1 MLQQSVLQ
9 QPDRDTADHILAV
22 YAMLLDMYFS
32 MGLQE
37 VVHLGVADHLKD
49 GPESVAVLAKQVGVQ
64 EDMLTLLLRVMCS
77 KDVFV
82 EIEEGIFAHTEKSR
96 YLQTDIPCSLVSVA
110 ELIRSDS
117 QRQIWTPEALTYT
130 LQTGKSAFEHIFGE
144 SFWDYLMKHPAELAI
159 ADGATTSLLDAINE
173 TIAEA
178 CDLTGLHSLVDV
190 GGGDGSFLA
199 TLLLQHP
206 EMTGT
211 LLELP
216 PMIERAKAQKVGTE
230 LAGRWTCQEGD
241 FFQSVP
247 EGGDAY
253 LLKQILTHWNDE
265 ACLKILSNC
274 RRAIAPSGKLFIIEY
289 ILPTPP
295 SKPTPYLVTG
305 LIHRQWFDED
315 HQRTEQQLRR
325 LLDQTGF
332 EFVSLTPTNADDGSI
347 LQARARE

>member
-1 MLQQSVLQ
+1 MLQQPVLQ
-9 QPDRDTADHILAV
+9 QPDRGTADHILAV

-37 VVHLGVADHLKD
+37 VVHLGVADHLRD
-49 GPESVAVLAKQVGVQ
+49 GPKSADVLAKQVGVQ
-64 EDMLTLLLRVMCS
+64 EDMLTLLMRTMCS

-96 YLQTDIPCSLVSVA
+96 YLQTDIPCSLVSVS

-117 QRQIWTPEALTYT
+117 QRKLWTPEALTYT
-130 LQTGKSAFEHIFGE
+130 LQTGKSAFEHVFGE
-144 SFWDYLMKHPAELAI
+144 SFWEYLMKHPAELAL
-159 ADGATTSLLDAINE
+159 ADSATTSLLDSINE

-211 LLELP
+211 LLDLP
-216 PMIERAKAQKVGTE
+216 PVIEAKAQKMGTE
-230 LAGRWTCQEGD
+230 LAGRWMCQAGD

-253 LLKQILTHWNDE
+253 ILKQILTHWNDE
-265 ACLKILSNC
+265 DCLKILGNC

-295 SKPTPYLVTG
+295 NKPTPYLVTG

-315 HQRTEQQLRR
+315 HQRTEQQLRH

>member
-1 MLQQSVLQ
+1 MLQ
-9 QPDRDTADHILAV
+9 QPDRGAADHIFAV

-32 MGLQE
+32 MSLQE
-37 VVHLGVADHLKD
+37 AVHLRVADHLKD
-49 GPESVAVLAKQVGVQ
+49 GPKSVDVLAKQVGVQ
-64 EDMLTLLLRVMCS
+64 EDMLTLLMRVMCS
-77 KDVFV
+77 KDVFI
-82 EIEEGIFAHTEKSR
+82 EIEEGIFAHTERSR

-117 QRQIWTPEALTYT
+117 QRKLWTPDALTYT

-144 SFWDYLMKHPAELAI
+144 SFWDYLAKHPAELA
-159 ADGATTSLLDAINE
+159 AANNAVTSLSNALNE
-173 TIAEA
+173 TIAET
-178 CDLTGLHSLVDV
+178 CDLIGQHSLVDI

-211 LLELP
+211 LFDLP
-216 PMIERAKAQKVGTE
+216 SVIESAKAQKVGTK
-230 LAGRWTCQEGD
+230 LASRWMCQAGD
-241 FFQSVP
+241 FFENVP
-247 EGGDAY
+247 KGGDAY

-265 ACLKILSNC
+265 DCLKILGSC

-295 SKPTPYLVTG
+295 NKPTPYLVTG

-315 HQRTEQQLRR
+315 YQRTEQQLRR
-325 LLDQTGF
+325 LLDQAGF
-332 EFVSLTPTNADDGSI
+332 EFVSLTPTNVDDSI